1 MKDKERVA
9 EQIGRKYKVYFW
21 KRWKTATT
29 GKAKLEKVIRN
40 PYIAKG
46 KVKKLDQDE
55 YNRYEM
61 FYL

>member
-40 PYIAKG
+40 PYIAK
-46 KVKKLDQDE
+46 
-55 YNRYEM
+55 EM
-61 FYL
+61 